1 MPFIKY
7 VDKKFSAEKRELISR
22 AAARAADMAN
32 QGYDMTVRQLYYFF
46 VKQNLIPN
54 KEESYKMVIN
64 LVRDARRAGLLDW
77 NHIVDRTRGAK
88 GPQHW
93 TSVGAFMN
101 AAAGSYDVNWWKNQ
115 KNHVEVWVE
124 KDALIGIFAKACQPW
139 KCPILSC
146 RGYVSDSEV
155 WKSSQRL
162 MRLAQTKK
170 RVVVLQL
177 TDHDPSG
184 IDMHRDIK
192 ERIEMFSD
200 GCSKIEVRRIAL
212 TMAQIEEVQAP
223 PNPAKKKDSR
233 YKAYFDQY
241 GDESWELDALEPSY
255 IADLIAAH
263 FKKLVDKKE
272 WEKSAEERDKGREKV
287 YQLAEKLDAGD
298 EVQSSPEE
306 DEDY

>member
-1 MPFIKY
+1 MPRVCY
-7 VDKKFSAEKRELISR
+7 VAKKFSRDKLALITQ
-22 AAARAADMAN
+22 ADARATDMAR

-77 NHIVDRTRGAK
+77 NHIVDRTRGAR

-93 TSVGAFMN
+93 STVGSFMMS
-101 AAAGSYDVNWWKNQ
+101 AAGSYDVDWWKNQ

-124 KDALIGIFAKACQPW
+124 KDALVGIFTKACQPW
-139 KCPILSC
+139 HCPILSC
-146 RGYVSDSEV
+146 RGYVSDSEI

-162 MRLAQTKK
+162 MRVAETKK

-184 IDMHRDIK
+184 MDMHRDIT
-192 ERIEMFSD
+192 ERIQMFTD
-200 GCSKIEVRRIAL
+200 GCSKIDVRRIAL

-223 PNPAKKKDSR
+223 PNPAKTTDSR
-233 YKAYFDQY
+233 YKKYMEQY
-241 GDESWELDALEPSY
+241 GTESWELDALEPSY
-255 IADLIAAH
+255 IAGLIAEH
-263 FKKLVDKKE
+263 MKKLIDKKE
-272 WEKSAEERDKGREKV
+272 WAKSEEARDAGRKRV
-287 YQLAEKLDAGD
+287 YDLAEKLDEDPSD
-298 EVQSSPEE
+298 EE
-306 DEDY
+306 